1 MASRIGAG
9 MIGAGN
15 IARQHFAG
23 YAANS
28 DKAQV
33 VCVADPVETAA
44 RDKADEYGVPDVYTD
59 YQ

>member
-33 VCVADPVETAA
+33 VCVADPIETVATNLSTA
-44 RDKADEYGVPDVYTD
+44 HGRGTTNGH
-59 YQ
+59 Q